1 MAFEIRGLRVGSE
14 VDTAVFTRRV
24 YIDRYL
30 LSYVQRS
37 MVGLIG
43 SQEFLRIL

>member
-1 MAFEIRGLRVGSE
+1 MRGLRGGSE
-14 VDTAVFTRRV
+14 IDTAVFTRRV
-24 YIDRYL
+24 SVDGYL
-30 LSYVQRS
+30 LSYVQEL